1 MNLENNKNNKL
12 ISLVFSFRN
21 EEENLEA
28 LVKRTHDSLQKID
41 GWEYEMIFVNDDS
54 NDSSLEKLLSLQKNY
69 KIRIINMSRTF
80 GVFPCILAGSRN
92 ANGECLIY
100 MDAD

>member
-28 LVKRTHDSLQKID
+28 LVKRTHDSLKKID
-41 GWEYEMIFVNDDS
+41 AWEYEMIFVNEGFHQV
-54 NDSSLEKLLSLQKNY
+54 LCLLSQ
-69 KIRIINMSRTF
+69 R
-80 GVFPCILAGSRN
+80 C
-92 ANGECLIY
+92 
-100 MDAD
+100 